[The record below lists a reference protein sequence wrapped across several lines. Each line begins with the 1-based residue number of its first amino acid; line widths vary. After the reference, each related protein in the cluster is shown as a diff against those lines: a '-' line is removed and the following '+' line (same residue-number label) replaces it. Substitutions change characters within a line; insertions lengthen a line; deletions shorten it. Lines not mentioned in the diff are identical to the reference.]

1 MSEQK
6 ESVRTIKEANA
17 LIRSLIETDITIGK
31 YFWIGGEIT
40 RYYVSHLNH
49 AYFTLEDNGFS
60 ISCMMPNQY
69 MGETNFPLN
78 KGMMVDLYGTLQVYE
93 KRGEVQ
99 IVVEKARLVDKYKAQ
114 YDPNIL
120 QQLKENRLFPRTKR
134 DIPSVNKIVLITSK
148 NSAALEDFRDMFYK
162 EGGKARIEVLDV
174 LVQGELAP
182 PLIVDA
188 IQRANQQQLGD
199 VIVLARGGGRNAELK
214 TFNDYRIVEAI
225 CLSRIP
231 VVTGIGHQQ
240 DDTIADLV
248 ADKSTNTPTDAAVEL
263 AKLSQFSETLPTV
276 VAHQIERPV
285 IRQAPQ
291 YAYKSNVK
299 RSGETII
306 PIWVYA
312 AIGTIGVGVAAM
324 ILIAMLILQ
333 S

>member
-6 ESVRTIKEANA
+6 EAVRTIKEANA
-17 LIRSLIETDITIGK
+17 LIRSLIETNITIGK

-69 MGETNFPLN
+69 MGETDFPLS
-78 KGMMVDLYGTLQVYE
+78 KGMMVDVYGTLQVYE

-99 IVVEKARLVDKYKAQ
+99 IVVEKARLVDKHKAQ
-114 YDPNIL
+114 YDPNVL
-120 QQLKENRLFPRTKR
+120 RELKENGLFPRSKR
-134 DIPSVNKIVLITSK
+134 DISSVNKIVLITSK

-162 EGGKARIEVLDV
+162 EGGKARIEILDV

-199 VIVLARGGGRNAELK
+199 VIVLARGGRNAELK
-214 TFNDYRIVEAI
+214 TFNDYRIAEAI
-225 CLSRIP
+225 CRSRIP
-231 VVTGIGHQQ
+231 IVTGIGHQQ

-248 ADKSTNTPTDAAVEL
+248 ADQSTNTPTDAAVEL
-263 AKLSQFSETLPTV
+263 ARLSKSSEADFAFTSQ
-276 VAHQIERPV
+276 AERPV
-285 IRQAPQ
+285 VREVPQ
-291 YAYKSNVK
+291 YSYKSNVK
-299 RSGETII
+299 HSHKTAI
-306 PIWVYA
+306 PIWIYA
-312 AIGTIGVGVAAM
+312 AIGTVGMGIAIV
-324 ILIAMLILQ
+324 ILIGLVVLQ
-333 S
+333 R